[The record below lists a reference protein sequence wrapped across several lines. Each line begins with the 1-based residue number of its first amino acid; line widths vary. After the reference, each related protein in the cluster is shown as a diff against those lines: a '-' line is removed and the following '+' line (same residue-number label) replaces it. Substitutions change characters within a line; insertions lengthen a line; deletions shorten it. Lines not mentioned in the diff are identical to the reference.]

1 MLKKNSVKQI
11 VSYVALILLGMLI
24 STSVI
29 SSRATVQSA
38 SVAESPDSNADVAV
52 ASQPAAPASPDAVW
66 TLCTP
71 VNVAA
76 YTSRIHV
83 KCAAAAPGGI
93 WYFAASTAHAAHAA
107 RLLSVLSTAHAAGRT
122 LDILYEPSDTSGA
135 SIGCDPSDCRLMLA
149 AAFLQ

>member
-1 MLKKNSVKQI
+1 MLKKSRVKQI
-11 VSYVALILLGMLI
+11 VFYVALILLGMLI
-24 STSVI
+24 STSVL

-38 SVAESPDSNADVAV
+38 PVAEARDSNADA
-52 ASQPAAPASPDAVW
+52 AAANQPAAPASPDAVW
-66 TLCTP
+66 ATCTP
-71 VNVAA
+71 TNVAA

-83 KCAAAAPGGI
+83 KCAVAAPGGI
-93 WYFAASTAHAAHAA
+93 WYFAASTANAAHAA